1 MENDKQIM
9 TLNTNRVILDVNE
22 EETKIII
29 KGYDILPQWQSVS
42 EYIQNKQVLI
52 EFIGT
57 VRKDSELFS
66 DLITIIR
73 KASTPAEACKSIVA
87 RANCT
92 DEQAM
97 EFMNLPLSKITEF
110 DVKTELQ
117 KLEMQKR
124 RIKEL

>member
-9 TLNTNRVILDVNE
+9 TLNTNRIILDVNE
-22 EETKIII
+22 NETKIII
-29 KGYDILPQWQSVS
+29 KGYDTLPQWQSVS
-42 EYIQNKQVLI
+42 EYIQDKQALI
-52 EFIGT
+52 EFVGL
-57 VRKDSELFS
+57 VRKDSELLS